1 MIRPGFC
8 GTLVNFTQSELK
20 HLSGLK
26 QIAYTYKD
34 FVSLCAPMLKTDLD
48 NTGIF
53 SQSDFDR
60 LEKYLVPRT
69 LRKNE
74 ILLDQGQ
81 ICQAV
86 YFISSG
92 SAYQFRYE
100 DIDEKITDI
109 HLPKEWCLNYSSFI
123 TQAPSE
129 NIIKANSETTAFG
142 LSLTA
147 IHELIAQSSVFL
159 QLGKILQGATTRT
172 HYLDNSMSPF
182 ERYNDLIKNRPLVLQ
197 MFPLKLIA
205 SYLNMT
211 PETLSR
217 VRSCF

>member
-1 MIRPGFC
+1 MIRPESF
-8 GTLVNFTQSELK
+8 GTLVNFKQSELK
-20 HLSGLK
+20 HHSGFR

-34 FVSLCAPMLKTDLD
+34 LVSPCEPMLKTDLD
-48 NTGIF
+48 KTGRF
-53 SQSDFDR
+53 SQSDFER
-60 LEKYLVPRT
+60 LTKYLVPRQ
-69 LRKNE
+69 LKKNE

-81 ICQAV
+81 ICRAV

-100 DIDEKITDI
+100 DIDEKVTDL

-123 TQAPSE
+123 SQTPSQ
-129 NIIKANSETTAFG
+129 NIIKANSQTTALE
-142 LSLTA
+142 LSVTA
-147 IHELIAQSSVFL
+147 LHELIAQSPVFL

-172 HYLDNSMSPF
+172 QYLDNSMSPS
-182 ERYNDLIKNRPLVLQ
+182 ERYNDLIKNRPLILQ
-197 MFPLKLIA
+197 MFPLKIIA
-205 SYLNMT
+205 SYLNIT

>member
-20 HLSGLK
+20 HLSGFK

-34 FVSLCAPMLKTDLD
+34 LVRISDQMLKPDLD
-48 NTGIF
+48 KTGKF
-53 SQSDFDR
+53 SQSDFER
-60 LEKYLVPRT
+60 LAKYLVPRT

-100 DIDEKITDI
+100 DIDEKVTDL
-109 HLPKEWCLNYSSFI
+109 HLPKAWCLNYSSFI
-123 TQAPSE
+123 SQNPSK
-129 NIIKANSETTAFG
+129 NIIKVNAETTAFQ

-147 IHELIAQSSVFL
+147 IHELIAQSPVFL
-159 QLGKILQGATTRT
+159 QLGKILEGATTRT
-172 HYLDNSMSPF
+172 HYLDNSMSPS
-182 ERYNDLIKNRPLVLQ
+182 ERYNDLIRDRPLVLQ

>member
-1 MIRPGFC
+1 MIRPESF

-20 HLSGLK
+20 HHSGFR

-34 FVSLCAPMLKTDLD
+34 LVSPCEPMLKTDLD
-48 NTGIF
+48 KTGRF

-60 LEKYLVPRT
+60 LTKYLVPRQ
-69 LRKNE
+69 LKKNE

-81 ICQAV
+81 ICRAV

-100 DIDEKITDI
+100 DIEEKITDL

-123 TQAPSE
+123 SQAASQ
-129 NIIKANSETTAFG
+129 NIIKANSETTALE
-142 LSLTA
+142 LSVTA
-147 IHELIAQSSVFL
+147 LHELIAQSPVFL

-172 HYLDNSMSPF
+172 QYLDNSMSPS
-182 ERYNDLIKNRPLVLQ
+182 ERYNDLIKNRPLILQ
-197 MFPLKLIA
+197 MFPLKIIA

>member
-1 MIRPGFC
+1 
-8 GTLVNFTQSELK
+8 
-20 HLSGLK
+20 
-26 QIAYTYKD
+26 
-34 FVSLCAPMLKTDLD
+34 MLKTDLD
-48 NTGIF
+48 KTGRF

-60 LEKYLVPRT
+60 LTKYLVPRQ
-69 LRKNE
+69 LKKNE

-81 ICQAV
+81 ICRAV

-100 DIDEKITDI
+100 DIEEKITDL

-123 TQAPSE
+123 SQAASQ
-129 NIIKANSETTAFG
+129 NIIKANSETTALE
-142 LSLTA
+142 LSVTA
-147 IHELIAQSSVFL
+147 LHELIAQSPVFL

-172 HYLDNSMSPF
+172 QYLDNSMSPS
-182 ERYNDLIKNRPLVLQ
+182 ERYNDLIKNRPLILQ
-197 MFPLKLIA
+197 MFPLKIIA

>member
-1 MIRPGFC
+1 
-8 GTLVNFTQSELK
+8 
-20 HLSGLK
+20 
-26 QIAYTYKD
+26 
-34 FVSLCAPMLKTDLD
+34 MLKTDLD
-48 NTGIF
+48 KTGRF
-53 SQSDFDR
+53 SQSDFER
-60 LEKYLVPRT
+60 LAKYLVRRQ

-74 ILLDQGQ
+74 ILLEQGQ
-81 ICQAV
+81 ICRAV

-100 DIDEKITDI
+100 DVEEKITDL
-109 HLPKEWCLNYSSFI
+109 HLPKAWCLNYSSFI
-123 TQAPSE
+123 SQTPSE
-129 NIIKANSETTAFG
+129 NIIKVNAETTAFE

-147 IHELIAQSSVFL
+147 IHELIAQSPVFL
-159 QLGKILQGATTRT
+159 QLGKILEGATTRT
-172 HYLDNSMSPF
+172 HYLDNSMSPS
-182 ERYNDLIKNRPLVLQ
+182 ERYNDLVKNRPLVLQ

>member
-1 MIRPGFC
+1 
-8 GTLVNFTQSELK
+8 
-20 HLSGLK
+20 
-26 QIAYTYKD
+26 
-34 FVSLCAPMLKTDLD
+34 MLKTDLD
-48 NTGIF
+48 KTGRF
-53 SQSDFDR
+53 SQSDFER
-60 LEKYLVPRT
+60 LTGYMVPRA

-74 ILLDQGQ
+74 ILLEQGQ

-100 DIDEKITDI
+100 DIEEKVTDL

-123 TQAPSE
+123 SQAPSQ
-129 NIIKANSETTAFG
+129 NIIKANSDTTVLE
-142 LSLTA
+142 LSVTA
-147 IHELIAQSSVFL
+147 IHELIAQSPVFL
-159 QLGKILQGATTRT
+159 QLGKILEGATTRT
-172 HYLDNSMSPF
+172 QYLDNSMSPS

-217 VRSCF
+217 IRSRF

>member
-1 MIRPGFC
+1 
-8 GTLVNFTQSELK
+8 
-20 HLSGLK
+20 
-26 QIAYTYKD
+26 
-34 FVSLCAPMLKTDLD
+34 MLKTDLD

-100 DIDEKITDI
+100 DIDEKITDL

-129 NIIKANSETTAFG
+129 NIIKANSETAAFG

>member
-1 MIRPGFC
+1 MIRPGFS

-20 HLSGLK
+20 HLSGFR

-34 FVSLCAPMLKTDLD
+34 LVSICGQMLKTDLD
-48 NTGIF
+48 KTGRF
-53 SQSDFDR
+53 SHSDFER
-60 LEKYLVPRT
+60 LAKYLVPRT

-100 DIDEKITDI
+100 DIEEKIMDL
-109 HLPKEWCLNYSSFI
+109 HLQNEWCLNYSSFI
-123 TQAPSE
+123 SQAPSQ
-129 NIIKANSETTAFG
+129 NIIKANSETTVLE

-147 IHELIAQSSVFL
+147 IHELIAQSPVFL
-159 QLGKILQGATTRT
+159 QLGKILEGATTRT
-172 HYLDNSMSPF
+172 HYLDNSMSP
-182 ERYNDLIKNRPLVLQ
+182 RKDIT
-197 MFPLKLIA
+197 I
-205 SYLNMT
+205 
-211 PETLSR
+211 
-217 VRSCF
+217 

>member
-1 MIRPGFC
+1 
-8 GTLVNFTQSELK
+8 
-20 HLSGLK
+20 
-26 QIAYTYKD
+26 
-34 FVSLCAPMLKTDLD
+34 MLKTDLD
-48 NTGIF
+48 KTGRF
-53 SQSDFDR
+53 SQSDFEQ
-60 LEKYLVPRT
+60 LAKYLVPRT

-81 ICQAV
+81 VCQAV

-100 DIDEKITDI
+100 DIEEKITDL

-123 TQAPSE
+123 SQTPSQ
-129 NIIKANSETTAFG
+129 NIIKANSETTVLG

-147 IHELIAQSSVFL
+147 IHELIAQSTVFL
-159 QLGKILQGATTRT
+159 QLGKILEGATTRT
-172 HYLDNSMSPF
+172 HYLDNSMSPS
-182 ERYNDLIKNRPLVLQ
+182 ERYNDLIKTRALVLQ
-197 MFPLKLIA
+197 MFPLKRIA

-217 VRSCF
+217 VRSTI